1 MALPSLE
8 DLLAPIK
15 GSNPGGENLRYD
27 PVYDEIKEA
36 RREDAGYI
44 ANPDRGSG
52 EAPIY
57 EVPPKVPDWAKVSKL
72 CTGVLTKRSK
82 DLQVAAWLTEAL
94 VREGGA
100 AGLRLGLEFL
110 TGLLDQHWEHVYPEI
125 EDGDLEFRAMPLQWV
140 GDYMGG
146 VVKTVPLTAK
156 GYHLF
161 QYEESRAIPTEA
173 QAGEDESRQRTRQE
187 AQEAGRV
194 LPETFTTAFTAT
206 PKAWFKSL
214 VGDLRASR
222 EALAQLNATCDE
234 RFGENA
240 PGFVRLREA
249 IEEVARTAD
258 HLLAQKLAADPDPP
272 GTEPAAAAGAGADA
286 APGGAQVG
294 GAPQTVSAEPASAAD
309 AAQRIAAA
317 ARFLQRTDPRNPA
330 SYLLLRGF
338 RWGELRVHPGGPD
351 PRLLEAPPTDVRSRL
366 KVLLLDG
373 KWEQLLADA
382 EGVMATPYGR
392 GWLDLQRYVMTA
404 CDRLGSPFA
413 PVMSAVLGA
422 LVNLLAE
429 LPQLPEMTLMDDT
442 PTANAETRA
451 WLAGLMEGRTAPA
464 VPQVSP
470 GGRRTSVV
478 QAVDTIYIRALD
490 EARSGRARQ
499 GIELLMREAE
509 RERTLRAKFLRRSQ
523 AAGLMVEA
531 GLEAVA
537 LPILRELYATVEGHR
552 LEEWEAP
559 DIVAQPMALLY
570 RCLRKVEGE
579 SAESTELYRRV
590 CRLDPM
596 LALSASDGADGDAPA
611 TPDAPAAP
619 EQL

>member
-1 MALPSLE
+1 MALPRLE

-44 ANPDRGSG
+44 ANPDRGPG

-82 DLQVAAWLTEAL
+82 DLQVAAWLAEAL

-125 EDGDLEFRAMPLQWV
+125 EDGDPEFRAMPLQWV

-173 QAGEDESRQRTRQE
+173 QAGDDEGRQRTRQE

-194 LPETFTTAFTAT
+194 LPEAFAAAFTAT
-206 PKAWFKSL
+206 PKAWYKSL
-214 VGDLRASR
+214 VDELRASR
-222 EALAQLNATCDE
+222 EVLAQLNALCDE
-234 RFGENA
+234 RFGERA
-240 PGFVRLREA
+240 PGFLRLREA
-249 IEEVARTAD
+249 IEEVARAAD
-258 HLLAQKLAADPDPP
+258 HLLTQKLAADPDPP
-272 GTEPAAAAGAGADA
+272 GTEPAAAAGEPA
-286 APGGAQVG
+286 AGGAQAAAG
-294 GAPQTVSAEPASAAD
+294 GAVQTVSAEPTSAVD

-351 PRLLEAPPTDVRSRL
+351 PRLLEAPPTEARSRL

-373 KWEQLLADA
+373 KWEQLLAEA

-404 CDRLGSPFA
+404 CDRLGPPYA

-451 WLAGLMEGRTAPA
+451 WLAGLMEGRPVPA

-470 GGRRTSVV
+470 GRRTSVV
-478 QAVDTIYIRALD
+478 QAVDTVYLRALD

-499 GIELLMREAE
+499 GIEQLMREAE

-523 AAGLMVEA
+523 AAELMVAA

-570 RCLRKVEGE
+570 RCLRKLAGE
-579 SAESTELYRRV
+579 SEESAELYRRV

-596 LALSASDGADGDAPA
+596 LALSATDDAGSGA
-611 TPDAPAAP
+611 PDAAAAP
-619 EQL
+619 EQV